1 MLVANASYI
10 KSEIKLDT
18 TKFFSSEAK
27 RPMQGQSPYIV
38 NLGIYY
44 QDNAHGLM
52 VSLLYN
58 VIGKRIIVVGLDNPD
73 VYEMP
78 RNLLDLTITK
88 DIGKNLQIKAGIQDI
103 LNQKVVERQYV
114 KYKNLEGVTVN
125 REQSTLEY
133 NPGSLYSLGV
143 VVNFNK

>member
-1 MLVANASYI
+1 
-10 KSEIKLDT
+10 
-18 TKFFSSEAK
+18 
-27 RPMQGQSPYIV
+27 
-38 NLGIYY
+38 
-44 QDNAHGLM
+44 
-52 VSLLYN
+52 
-58 VIGKRIIVVGLDNPD
+58 
-73 VYEMP
+73 MP
-78 RNLLDLTITK
+78 RNVLDLTITK

-114 KYKNLEGVTVN
+114 KYTNSTGATVN